1 MITIKLNFWHNLK
14 GLVLQKK
21 MVSKKSD
28 NKMEH
33 YGRKTVAG
41 LMMKLIHKII
51 GM

>member
-1 MITIKLNFWHNLK
+1 
-14 GLVLQKK
+14 

-41 LMMKLIHKII
+41 LMMKLIKALNPQLCW
-51 GM
+51 GE